1 MVLSIPLLSCQIRG
15 QIVIDILVSPQA
27 GVGQGHMAR
36 KMAVMT
42 YLPRAISSD
51 LDDSSGT
58 EAELV
63 GPKLERDRVEAE
75 AVRDSQ
81 HDGNSDELGEKLS
94 CNALGG
100 IESCSR

>member
-1 MVLSIPLLSCQIRG
+1 M
-15 QIVIDILVSPQA
+15 DILASPRA
-27 GVGQGHMAR
+27 RVGQEYMSSE
-36 KMAVMT
+36 MAVTT
-42 YLPRAISSD
+42 YLPQAISSD

-94 CNALGG
+94 RNALGG